1 MFFIRHRFELLTLLH
16 IPKQIQKNS
25 SVHRVSSEKE
35 NVLTTNFFILG
46 RKTRGQCKLLVL
58 LNLADEVEAQ
68 ENEMFVQEPEEPEQ
82 GFGEEKEKERKQK
95 LTWRSLK
102 AKIILYDTK
111 AFGSEFTLPRHGS
124 QILLIPFGG
133 KMS

>member
-1 MFFIRHRFELLTLLH
+1 ML
-16 IPKQIQKNS
+16 
-25 SVHRVSSEKE
+25 
-35 NVLTTNFFILG
+35 NV
-46 RKTRGQCKLLVL
+46 
-58 LNLADEVEAQ
+58 ADDVEAQ
-68 ENEMFVQEPEEPEQ
+68 EEEMFVQEPEEPEQ
-82 GFGEEKEKERKQK
+82 GFGEEKEKERKQQ
-95 LTWRSLK
+95 LTWRYLK